1 MSYEYWVHCQA
12 EPDHVLTNGNQKR
25 HKPNY
30 SPMTKITVIDISDFL
45 REGLTS
51 DSTTMQVEYGMINGK
66 PFMFNYKI
74 RPTLASMVKD
84 FVDVYI
90 YCLNYL
96 AEYESLNK

>member
-1 MSYEYWVHCQA
+1 MSYEYWVHCQS

-25 HKPNY
+25 YKPNN
-30 SPMTKITVIDISDFL
+30 SPMTKIAVIDISDFL

-51 DSTTMQVEYGMINGK
+51 ESTTMLVEYGLINGK

-74 RPTLASMVKD
+74 RPTLAAMVED
-84 FVDVYI
+84 FMSVYL
-90 YCLNYL
+90 YCLDYL

>member
-1 MSYEYWVHCQA
+1 
-12 EPDHVLTNGNQKR
+12 
-25 HKPNY
+25 
-30 SPMTKITVIDISDFL
+30 MTKITVIDISDFL

-96 AEYESLNK
+96 AAYESLNK